1 MLDAYLPPES
11 DKRDKRPAIVFMHGG
26 GFTAGNK
33 RVGRKFALEMTKRG
47 YAVFS
52 VNYRLTGDYWSM
64 ESQKAVHDA

>member
-11 DKRDKRPAIVFMHGG
+11 DTRDKIPAIVFMHGG

-33 RVGRKFALEMTKRG
+33 KMGRQFALEMTKLG

-52 VNYRLTGDYWSM
+52 INYRLTGDYW
-64 ESQKAVHDA
+64 D